1 MTANVSLAQDGVDM
15 LELHGGNDWAEGQV
29 PALWAIAT
37 GGALEGFVAAQTAC
51 PAGYVGYPCF
61 RPGAVP
67 IIILITDAAFHNGP
81 GGSHAYSGI
90 TPAPPTYTEA
100 ADALIAIHARVLT
113 IDTSGSAGGESYA
126 NLQQISADTG
136 AVTADGPLTI
146 AIDTDGTGLGDNVV
160 TAVQTL
166 AVGVPMDITAVGRDD
181 TTDGVDAT
189 VFIDHIVP
197 NTTGGVED
205 PEDTTVICVGGL
217 ETGDGDSDGTPDM
230 FLDVLPGTPVCFDII
245 PAENESVPPEAIP
258 KVYRAY
264 VDVVGDGVTVLDT
277 RIIYFLVPPSVPI
290 G

>member
-1 MTANVSLAQDGVDM
+1 
-15 LELHGGNDWAEGQV
+15 
-29 PALWAIAT
+29 
-37 GGALEGFVAAQTAC
+37 
-51 PAGYVGYPCF
+51 
-61 RPGAVP
+61 
-67 IIILITDAAFHNGP
+67 
-81 GGSHAYSGI
+81 
-90 TPAPPTYTEA
+90 
-100 ADALIAIHARVLT
+100 VLT
-113 IDTSGSAGGESYA
+113 IDTSGSTGGESFA

-197 NTTGGVED
+197 NTAGGVED
-205 PEDTTVICVGGL
+205 PENTTVICVGGL
-217 ETGDGDSDGTPDM
+217 DTGDGDGDGTPDM

-245 PAENESVPPEAIP
+245 PAQNESVPPEAIP
-258 KVYRAY
+258 KVYQAY